1 MSVTFF
7 SAFVKET
14 STTTGTGTYTLAG
27 AVAGFRAFS
36 SAMTDGQ
43 SVVYACKD
51 NVNFEVG
58 IGVYSSGTI
67 SRGRIISSSNS
78 GSAVNWGAGTRNI
91 FLTIPPGLFN
101 AFSSKNAFDYT
112 DDSND
117 ISGNAS
123 LAVGIGNTVSG
134 IEAMALGFLHYL
146 SGDYS
151 IGLGRQAASRLGNNL
166 VYSNTKFYVSGDAQ
180 HQRAIGIQITS
191 NATPDTLNVRM
202 EPGAGTTGAL
212 FITAR
217 VLASQDSGAGVG
229 DSKAWELKAL
239 VKYVAGTP
247 TLIGSVSSTVI
258 AASAGASA
266 WTATLNFSNAY
277 FVAVTGEAAKSIRW
291 VADVS
296 AVDVGY

>member
-14 STTTGTGTYTLAG
+14 SATTGTGTYTLAG
-27 AVAGFRAFS
+27 AVAGFRSFS

-43 SVVYACKD
+43 SVVYACTD
-51 NVNFEVG
+51 AVNFEVG
-58 IGVYSSGTI
+58 VGVYSSGTI

-134 IEAMALGFLHYL
+134 IEDMALGLLHYL

-151 IGLGRQAASRLGNNL
+151 IALGRQAASRLGNNI

-202 EPGAGTTGAL
+202 EPGSGTTGAL

-258 AASAGASA
+258 AASSGASA
-266 WTATLNFSNAY
+266 WTATLNFSNA
-277 FVAVTGEAAKSIRW
+277 
-291 VADVS
+291 
-296 AVDVGY
+296 

>member
-14 STTTGTGTYTLAG
+14 SATTGTGTYTLAG
-27 AVAGFRAFS
+27 AVAGFMAFS
-36 SAMTDGQ
+36 SAVTDGQ
-43 SVVYACKD
+43 SVVYACTD

-78 GSAVNWGAGTRNI
+78 GSAVNWGAGTKNI

-101 AFSSKNAFDYT
+101 AFSSKSAFAYT
-112 DDSND
+112 DESND
-117 ISGNAS
+117 MSGNGS
-123 LAVGIGNTVSG
+123 LAVGTGNTVSG
-134 IEAMALGFLHYL
+134 LQGMAIGFLHVL
-146 SGDYS
+146 SGDHT
-151 IGLGRQAASRLGNNL
+151 IGLGRTTASRIGNNL
-166 VYSNTKFYVSGDAQ
+166 VYSNTQFYVAGDAQ
-180 HQRAIGIQITS
+180 HQRTIGTQITS
-191 NATPDTLNVRM
+191 DATPDTLNARL
-202 EPGAGTTGAL
+202 EPGSGTTGAL

-266 WTATLNFSNAY
+266 WTATLNFSNPN
-277 FVAVTGEAAKSIRW
+277 FVAVTGEASKSIRW
-291 VADVS
+291 VVDAS

>member
-1 MSVTFF
+1 MITSF
-7 SAFVKET
+7 SPFIKET
-14 STTTGTGTYTLAG
+14 TTTTGTGTYNLAG
-27 AVAGFRAFS
+27 AASGFATFA
-36 SAMTDGQ
+36 SAITNGHYVVYGCTDGID
-43 SVVYACKD
+43 Y
-51 NVNFEVG
+51 EVG
-58 IGVYSSGTI
+58 HGVYSSGTI
-67 SRGRIISSSNS
+67 TRAHIIKSSNS
-78 GSAVNWGAGTRNI
+78 GSAVNWGAGSREI
-91 FLTIPPGLFN
+91 FLSAVPGLFN
-101 AFSSKNAFDYT
+101 FISSKYAFDGVDT
-112 DDSND
+112 STND
-117 ISGNAS
+117 VSGGGSFAI
-123 LAVGIGNTVSG
+123 GIGNTISG
-134 IEAMALGFLHYL
+134 IEDMALGFLHYL

-151 IGLGRQAASRLGNNL
+151 IALGRQAASRLGNNI

-202 EPGAGTTGAL
+202 EPGSGTTGAL

-258 AASAGASA
+258 AASSGASA